1 MSPDSN
7 LQQNNRQLAI
17 WLFVVCGLIFC
28 MIILGGATRLTES
41 GLSMVNWNPIMGIV
55 PPIGEE
61 EWQATFEKYQ
71 QFPEYQKINKHRG
84 MDLEGFKSIFYFEYG
99 HRVLGRL
106 IGLAFLLPFLY
117 FLVKGRIHRK
127 LTLRFTIMFVLGG
140 LQGVLGWYMVKSG
153 LVNVP
158 SVSQYR
164 LTAHLGAAMAIYM
177 FIFWTAL
184 NLYKPQLANTAVP
197 IRLRRKSI
205 AVTSVIVI
213 MILSGGFVAGT
224 DAGFVFNTF
233 PLMNGHFVPPFIYPK
248 EPFYINMF
256 EDLAT
261 VQFNHRIIAYVLC
274 LMIPALWFMSRR
286 YSLSPRSK
294 TILNLFVVMLIIQ
307 VGLGISTLL
316 LVVPVSLGVMHQG
329 GALILLSLALMV
341 NHELRKQPFQL
352 DEIN

>member
-1 MSPDSN
+1 MLSDST

-17 WLFVVCGLIFC
+17 WLFIICAMIYG

-41 GLSMVNWNPIMGIV
+41 GLSMVDWKPIIGII

-71 QFPEYQKINKHRG
+71 QFPEYQKINKGRG

-106 IGLAFLLPFLY
+106 IGIAFLLPFLY
-117 FLVKGRIHRK
+117 FLIKSKIHRK
-127 LTLRFTIMFVLGG
+127 LTRRFITMFILGG
-140 LQGVLGWYMVKSG
+140 LQGLLGWYMVKSG
-153 LVNVP
+153 LVNIP

-184 NLYKPQLANTAVP
+184 SLLRPTASNNTVP
-197 IRLRRKSI
+197 LKLTRKSI
-205 AVTSVIVI
+205 AVTCTIVI

-233 PLMNGHFVPPFIYPK
+233 PLMNGEFFPSFIYP
-248 EPFYINMF
+248 EQPFYINMF

-261 VQFNHRIIAYVLC
+261 IQFNHRMIAYLLC

-286 YSLSPRSK
+286 HELAKSTR
-294 TILNLFVVMLIIQ
+294 TVLNLFLIMLVIQ
-307 VGLGISTLL
+307 VALGISTLL

-329 GALILLSLALMV
+329 GALLLLTLALLL
-341 NHELRKQPFQL
+341 NHELRQSSFQL
-352 DEIN
+352 G